1 MIVYPVVF
9 PNTEPVDLGFV
20 NGALPWRTMVR
31 FDQWDWRAVREIS
44 KTCGVDS
51 AKISYLGGGRE
62 FNPPAI
68 QYPWVAEAASTRL
81 STFDFADV
89 TWLWRYEDGPLDWQK
104 VMAAA
109 GQSDIVITAPHYV
122 GEMKYKEDQDNRH
135 NPEFADRLSA
145 DPRFQGPIRF
155 QVGRFEP
162 VEVAV
167 FLKRTLV
174 CHLDQTVSTR
184 Q

>member
-1 MIVYPVVF
+1 
-9 PNTEPVDLGFV
+9 
-20 NGALPWRTMVR
+20 
-31 FDQWDWRAVREIS
+31 S

-122 GEMKYKEDQDNRH
+122 GEVKYKENLDNQY
-135 NPEFADRLSA
+135 NAEFA
-145 DPRFQGPIRF
+145 
-155 QVGRFEP
+155 
-162 VEVAV
+162 
-167 FLKRTLV
+167 
-174 CHLDQTVSTR
+174 
-184 Q
+184 